1 MQSLLRWGIE
11 NSSSDPSAP
20 TQPRKPVDT
29 SLIDFMLGPSPAQQM
44 EDALAIAEDDSI
56 EEGEDEDDED
66 EDGSKGPKAT
76 RMQALANLEMVR
88 FLADFYL
95 I

>member
-44 EDALAIAEDDSI
+44 EDASAIAEDDSI
-56 EEGEDEDDED
+56 EAGEDDED

>member
-1 MQSLLRWGIE
+1 
-11 NSSSDPSAP
+11 
-20 TQPRKPVDT
+20 
-29 SLIDFMLGPSPAQQM
+29 MLGPSPAQQM

-56 EEGEDEDDED
+56 EEGEDDED

-88 FLADFYL
+88 FFANFYS